1 MPPLLVLLIGVGSVA
16 VSVGLF
22 HAAERLYYSRWQKLE
37 GVSAI
42 LGIFCAACGVL
53 LMVVGSGAAWD
64 KHVCEVRGD
73 QLGVDSKWTWTT
85 YCTVKQGDRWLD
97 IDKYRFEIGD

>member
-1 MPPLLVLLIGVGSVA
+1 MKELELAS
-16 VSVGLF
+16 GLRDEDGRDDEDVTHRDL
-22 HAAERLYYSRWQKLE
+22 HADL
-37 GVSAI
+37 SAI
-42 LGIFCAACGVL
+42 RARLNVYAAISAAVLSVL